1 MGLVINPITVSLFCV
16 VVGFAVYRS
25 TANLTG
31 GIGGVVLSK
40 GKAVAGVV

>member
-1 MGLVINPITVSLFCV
+1 MGIVVNPLTVGLFAV

-31 GIGGVVLSK
+31 GIGDTVKTRAARVV
-40 GKAVAGVV
+40 

>member
-1 MGLVINPITVSLFCV
+1 MGIVINPLTVGLFAV

-31 GIGGVVLSK
+31 GIGNTVKARALKVV
-40 GKAVAGVV
+40 